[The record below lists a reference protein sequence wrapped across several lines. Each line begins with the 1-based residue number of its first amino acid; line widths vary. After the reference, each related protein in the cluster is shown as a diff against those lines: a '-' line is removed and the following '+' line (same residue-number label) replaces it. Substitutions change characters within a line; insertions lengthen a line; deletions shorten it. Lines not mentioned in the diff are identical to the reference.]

1 MRGSD
6 RQGAIIG
13 VGNVL
18 RRDDGIGVK
27 ILKFIEAAC
36 RFPPNVAL
44 IDGGTAGAGLQS
56 SVLGKD
62 WLLIID
68 ALAVPGKP
76 GEIHMIPG
84 VDTLS
89 RPSDLKL
96 SPHQVSFFDLM
107 QLMALND
114 EDAGEFTILGIIP
127 EDTGVGTDISAA
139 VDESIPEAVACLLDW
154 LGQKGVVPEPV
165 RGEIT
170 PDYWWL
176 S

>member
-18 RRDDGIGVK
+18 QRDDGIGVK
-27 ILKFIEAAC
+27 ILKFIDAAY

-44 IDGGTAGAGLQS
+44 IDGGTAGAALQS
-56 SVLGKD
+56 SVMGKD
-62 WLLIID
+62 WLMIID

-76 GEIHMIPG
+76 GEIRLVPG

-107 QLMALND
+107 QLMALNG
-114 EDAGEFTILGIIP
+114 EGAAEFTILGIVP
-127 EDTGVGTDISAA
+127 EDTGVGIGISPA
-139 VDESIPEAVACLLDW
+139 VDESIPEVIACLLDW

-165 RGEIT
+165 SGVIA

-176 S
+176 K